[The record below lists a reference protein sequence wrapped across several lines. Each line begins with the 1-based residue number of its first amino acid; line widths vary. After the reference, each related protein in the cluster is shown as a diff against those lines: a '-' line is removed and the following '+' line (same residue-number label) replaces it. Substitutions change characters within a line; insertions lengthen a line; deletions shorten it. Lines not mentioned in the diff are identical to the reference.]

1 MTAAAFDLRAAGR
14 SSAAAA
20 AVVGAALLVGTLA
33 VLAPGLAL
41 AAVLALI
48 FVGITLRSLPAGL
61 AVFTVLTFFERIP
74 GVGGSA
80 GLVKVAGA
88 VLAVSWLLALARGR
102 EGAPVLLRDHPL
114 LSYAVISLCG
124 FAVASMLWAP
134 DVEIARFNALRLVQ
148 VVVFFFIVYTA
159 LRERKHVRWLVLAF
173 VSGASLTAL
182 VGLGGATSAESFDS
196 GQETS
201 RLVGQIGDPN
211 ELAAILVPALAFVLF
226 SLAAF
231 RSPLLRWLLSTFA
244 IVLATA
250 LFLTESRG
258 GLVGL
263 FVMSV
268 AAVAFAGRFRPRA
281 VAAVLTMA
289 ALGVSY
295 YTLVAPPQSLQ
306 RITNFAAEGGT
317 GRTDLWSI
325 ALEVAE
331 DHPIAGVGIGNF
343 VVVEPSYAAR
353 DIAIS
358 QVRLVVDKPKI
369 AHNMYLQ
376 VLSELGLIGLTLFLV
391 ILATSLTLAWRAV
404 RTFARAGDFEL
415 EMIARGVIVGL
426 VGMLAAYSFISAQYE
441 KQLWL
446 LFGLS
451 TALSAVARRPEP
463 DDERESVPG

>member
-1 MTAAAFDLRAAGR
+1 MNTAALDLRAAGR
-14 SSAAAA
+14 GGVAAAS
-20 AVVGAALLVGTLA
+20 VLGGALLLGVLA
-33 VLAPGLAL
+33 VLTPVLAL
-41 AAVLALI
+41 ATVLALI
-48 FVGITLRSLPAGL
+48 FVGVTLHSLPAGL

-80 GLVKVAGA
+80 TLVKVAGA
-88 VLAVSWLLALARGR
+88 VLALSWLLALTRRRQGV
-102 EGAPVLLRDHPL
+102 PLLLRDHPL
-114 LSYAVISLCG
+114 LSYALIGLCG
-124 FAVASMLWAP
+124 FAAASMLWAP
-134 DVEIARFNALRLVQ
+134 DVEIAQFNAFRLAQ

-159 LRERKHVRWLVLAF
+159 VRERRHVRWLVLAF
-173 VSGASLTAL
+173 VSGAVLTAL
-182 VGLGGATSAESFDS
+182 VGLAGATSSESFDP

-231 RSPLLRWLLSTFA
+231 RAPLLRWLLGTFA
-244 IVLATA
+244 LVLAVA

-263 FVMSV
+263 FVMSL
-268 AAVAFAGRFRPRA
+268 AAVGLAGRFRPRA
-281 VAAVLTMA
+281 VAAVLTVA

-306 RITNFAAEGGT
+306 RITNFTAEGGT

-325 ALEVAE
+325 AVEVAK
-331 DHPIAGVGIGNF
+331 DHPVVGVGIGNF
-343 VVVEPSYAAR
+343 VVVEPVYASR

-358 QVRLVVDKPKI
+358 EVRLVVDTPKI

-376 VLSELGLIGLTLFLV
+376 VLSELGLIGLALFLV
-391 ILATSLTLAWRAV
+391 ILATSLSLAWRAI
-404 RTFARAGDFEL
+404 RMFARAGDFEL

-426 VGMLAAYSFISAQYE
+426 FGMLAAYAFISAQYE

-451 TALSAVARRPEP
+451 TALYAVARRPGL
-463 DDERESVPG
+463 DDRGSAG